1 MPVYPSENDQ
11 NGESNNQ
18 GLSDKNQDLLTTA
31 CSQLQE
37 GIQQHKE
44 GKLQFAIVS
53 LTESWKKFQLL
64 GDLSKQI
71 KALRYL
77 TLVAYNHGEYQ
88 FVIKYGHKCL
98 SLEPELKIQEQILS
112 YMGNAYRHLGNYE
125 SAIQFLD
132 KEVRKLWD
140 LSNKRNKVNI
150 QKLSDQ
156 AIKIEEIL
164 QKLQTDVDSNQTN
177 LLKMRNSIETNMK
190 NIENLGS
197 SEEDLNSIRMNI
209 SSIDTQLMLLDD
221 TVQALNNYKNQLNQT
236 ILEIQTQISSSE
248 DLFSTEENEN

>member
-1 MPVYPSENDQ
+1 MKVERKFPEYLKRSNNGGLLVGFIYVLVFMSILFLWIWQTFETENDK
-11 NGESNNQ
+11 S
-18 GLSDKNQDLLTTA
+18 LLNTIDER
-31 CSQLQE
+31 LNLIE
-37 GIQQHKE
+37 
-44 GKLQFAIVS
+44 
-53 LTESWKKFQLL
+53 
-64 GDLSKQI
+64 
-71 KALRYL
+71 
-77 TLVAYNHGEYQ
+77 
-88 FVIKYGHKCL
+88 
-98 SLEPELKIQEQILS
+98 EQINIVDETNNDTITDIS
-112 YMGNAYRHLGNYE
+112 
-125 SAIQFLD
+125 SSIQFLD

-164 QKLQTDVDSNQTN
+164 QKLQIDVDSNQTN
-177 LLKMRNSIETNMK
+177 LLKMRNSIETNMQ
-190 NIENLGS
+190 NIENLGL

-248 DLFSTEENEN
+248 DLNSTQVNEN

>member
-1 MPVYPSENDQ
+1 MKVERKFPEYLKRANSGGLLVGFIYVLVFMSILFLWIWQTFETEND
-11 NGESNNQ
+11 
-18 GLSDKNQDLLTTA
+18 KLLLNTIDER
-31 CSQLQE
+31 LNLIE
-37 GIQQHKE
+37 
-44 GKLQFAIVS
+44 
-53 LTESWKKFQLL
+53 
-64 GDLSKQI
+64 
-71 KALRYL
+71 
-77 TLVAYNHGEYQ
+77 
-88 FVIKYGHKCL
+88 
-98 SLEPELKIQEQILS
+98 EQINIVDETNNDTITDIS
-112 YMGNAYRHLGNYE
+112 
-125 SAIQFLD
+125 SSIQFLD

-156 AIKIEEIL
+156 AIKIEGLL

-177 LLKMRNSIETNMK
+177 LLKMRNSVETNIK
-190 NIENLGS
+190 NIENLGL
-197 SEEDLNSIRMNI
+197 SEEDLNLIRMNI

>member
-1 MPVYPSENDQ
+1 MKVERKFPEYLKRANSGGLLVGFIYVLVFMSILFLWIWQTFETENDK
-11 NGESNNQ
+11 S
-18 GLSDKNQDLLTTA
+18 LLNTIDER
-31 CSQLQE
+31 LNLIE
-37 GIQQHKE
+37 
-44 GKLQFAIVS
+44 
-53 LTESWKKFQLL
+53 
-64 GDLSKQI
+64 
-71 KALRYL
+71 
-77 TLVAYNHGEYQ
+77 
-88 FVIKYGHKCL
+88 
-98 SLEPELKIQEQILS
+98 EQINIVDETNNDTITDIS
-112 YMGNAYRHLGNYE
+112 
-125 SAIQFLD
+125 SSIQFLD

-190 NIENLGS
+190 NIENLGL

-209 SSIDTQLMLLDD
+209 SSIDTQLMLLED

>member
-1 MPVYPSENDQ
+1 MKVERKFPEYLKRSNNGGLLVGFIYVLVFMSILFLWIWQTFKTENDK
-11 NGESNNQ
+11 S
-18 GLSDKNQDLLTTA
+18 LLNTIDER
-31 CSQLQE
+31 LNLIE
-37 GIQQHKE
+37 
-44 GKLQFAIVS
+44 
-53 LTESWKKFQLL
+53 
-64 GDLSKQI
+64 
-71 KALRYL
+71 
-77 TLVAYNHGEYQ
+77 
-88 FVIKYGHKCL
+88 
-98 SLEPELKIQEQILS
+98 EQINIVDETNNDTITDIS
-112 YMGNAYRHLGNYE
+112 
-125 SAIQFLD
+125 SSIQFLD

-164 QKLQTDVDSNQTN
+164 QKLQTDVDNNQTN
-177 LLKMRNSIETNMK
+177 LLKMRNSIETNMQ
-190 NIENLGS
+190 NIENLGL

-248 DLFSTEENEN
+248 DLNSTQVNEN

>member
-1 MPVYPSENDQ
+1 MKVERKFPEYLKRANSGGLLVGFIYVLVFMSILFLWIWQTFETENDK
-11 NGESNNQ
+11 S
-18 GLSDKNQDLLTTA
+18 LLNTIDER
-31 CSQLQE
+31 LNLIE
-37 GIQQHKE
+37 
-44 GKLQFAIVS
+44 
-53 LTESWKKFQLL
+53 
-64 GDLSKQI
+64 
-71 KALRYL
+71 
-77 TLVAYNHGEYQ
+77 
-88 FVIKYGHKCL
+88 
-98 SLEPELKIQEQILS
+98 EQINIVDETNNDTITDIS
-112 YMGNAYRHLGNYE
+112 
-125 SAIQFLD
+125 SSIQFLD

-190 NIENLGS
+190 NIENLGL

-248 DLFSTEENEN
+248 DLFSTQVNEN

>member
-1 MPVYPSENDQ
+1 MKVERKFPEYLKRANNGGLLVGFIYVLVFMSILFLWIWQTFETENDK
-11 NGESNNQ
+11 S
-18 GLSDKNQDLLTTA
+18 LLNTIDER
-31 CSQLQE
+31 LNLIE
-37 GIQQHKE
+37 
-44 GKLQFAIVS
+44 
-53 LTESWKKFQLL
+53 
-64 GDLSKQI
+64 
-71 KALRYL
+71 
-77 TLVAYNHGEYQ
+77 
-88 FVIKYGHKCL
+88 
-98 SLEPELKIQEQILS
+98 EQINIVDETNNDTITDIS
-112 YMGNAYRHLGNYE
+112 
-125 SAIQFLD
+125 SSIQFLD

-177 LLKMRNSIETNMK
+177 LLKMRNSIETNMQ
-190 NIENLGS
+190 NIENLGL

-248 DLFSTEENEN
+248 DMNPAQVNEN

>member
-1 MPVYPSENDQ
+1 MKVERKFPEYLKRSNNGGLLVGFIYVLVFMSILFLWIWQTFETENDK
-11 NGESNNQ
+11 S
-18 GLSDKNQDLLTTA
+18 LLNTIDER
-31 CSQLQE
+31 LNLIE
-37 GIQQHKE
+37 
-44 GKLQFAIVS
+44 
-53 LTESWKKFQLL
+53 
-64 GDLSKQI
+64 
-71 KALRYL
+71 
-77 TLVAYNHGEYQ
+77 
-88 FVIKYGHKCL
+88 
-98 SLEPELKIQEQILS
+98 EQINIVDETNNDTITDIS
-112 YMGNAYRHLGNYE
+112 
-125 SAIQFLD
+125 SSIQFLD

-177 LLKMRNSIETNMK
+177 LLKMRNSIETNMQ
-190 NIENLGS
+190 NIENLGL